1 MKKRLNFLHYIL
13 KESIIST
20 VRQVYDTLKHDSRKG
35 DFYFLIQKDLRDCD
49 INMTEEE
56 IEFHSKKSWKDFI
69 AVKIKEKAFKELIY
83 ENSKLEHT
91 KDIIF
96 KEIRLST
103 YLEDN
108 KFLSSLNNVQL
119 KQIIS

>member
-13 KESIIST
+13 KESITST

-35 DFYFLIQKDLRDCD
+35 DFYFIIQKDLRDCD

-69 AVKIKEKAFKELIY
+69 AVK
-83 ENSKLEHT
+83 SKKRHL
-91 KDIIF
+91 K
-96 KEIRLST
+96 
-103 YLEDN
+103 
-108 KFLSSLNNVQL
+108 SLLMKIQN
-119 KQIIS
+119 